1 MSKDSVVFERLSS
14 TGIQGTRLAYQEG
27 HAPPLPWFVYMQRRG
42 KDLFACDTNYA
53 KVQRYRAELYMREN
67 DPEVRQMFEEAV
79 ASIGPYTSYETWIPT
94 EQCLMVSYDFSF
106 DTTTE

>member
-1 MSKDSVVFERLSS
+1 MNADSHVFRVLSS
-14 TGIQGTRLAYQEG
+14 SGLNGTKIAYQEG
-27 HAPPLPWFVYMQRRG
+27 HAPPLPWFVYMHRRG

-67 DPEVRQMFEEAV
+67 DPEVRERFEQAV
-79 ASIGPYTSYETWIPT
+79 SQLGPYTSYETWIPT

-106 DTTTE
+106 DTSTE